1 MVMKKTKDHSLTC
14 RLTPDMRR
22 EFINKSAGYGGT
34 SIVFRDLVAA
44 FVAGTVSI
52 KPLTIKGK
60 INHVE

>member
-1 MVMKKTKDHSLTC
+1 
-14 RLTPDMRR
+14 MRR